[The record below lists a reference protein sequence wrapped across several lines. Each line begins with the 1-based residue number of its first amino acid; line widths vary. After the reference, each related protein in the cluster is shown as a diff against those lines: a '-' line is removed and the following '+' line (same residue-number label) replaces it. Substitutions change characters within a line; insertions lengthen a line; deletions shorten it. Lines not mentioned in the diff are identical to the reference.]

1 MQETKQ
7 IKIELADPT
16 PLGLFGLALV
26 TLVASTQKLGITDG
40 LSLLLPWVIFLG
52 ATAQIIAGIM
62 DYKHNNLFGATA
74 FCGYGLFWYAIAL
87 TWMFKMGVFGETLA
101 TLDMNQLGFALIGY
115 LVLSIIITMGAFR
128 LNTHLSILMIL
139 IDLLFIGLSF
149 DIFFGGHFWHQLAA
163 FSEILISIFS
173 FYGVAAAFINKSYGR
188 IIIPV
193 GKAWTK

>member
-62 DYKHNNLFGATA
+62 DFKHNNLFGATA

-101 TLDMNQLGFALIGY
+101 TMDMSQLGFALFGY
-115 LVLSIIITMGAFR
+115 LILSLIITVGAFR
-128 LNTHLSILMIL
+128 LNTLLSILMIF
-139 IDLLFIGLSF
+139 IDFLFIGLSF
-149 DIFFGGHFWHQLAA
+149 DIFFGGHFWHQFAA
-163 FSEILISIFS
+163 ISEIIISILS

-188 IIIPV
+188 TIIPL
-193 GKAWTK
+193 GKAWTR

>member
-87 TWMFKMGVFGETLA
+87 TWMFKMGVFGEKLA
-101 TLDMNQLGFALIGY
+101 VLDMNQLGFALIGY
-115 LVLSIIITMGAFR
+115 LILSIIITIGAFR
-128 LNTHLSILMIL
+128 LNTLLSILMIL

-163 FSEILISIFS
+163 YSEIFISIFS

-188 IIIPV
+188 TIIPL

>member
-87 TWMFKMGVFGETLA
+87 TWMFKMGVFGEKLA
-101 TLDMNQLGFALIGY
+101 VLDMNQLGFALIGY
-115 LVLSIIITMGAFR
+115 LILSIIITIGAFR
-128 LNTHLSILMIL
+128 LNTLLSILMIL

-149 DIFFGGHFWHQLAA
+149 DIFFGGHFWHQMAA
-163 FSEILISIFS
+163 FSEIFISIFS

-188 IIIPV
+188 TIIPL

>member
-128 LNTHLSILMIL
+128 LNTHLSILIIL

>member
-7 IKIELADPT
+7 IRIELADPT

-87 TWMFKMGVFGETLA
+87 TWMFKMGVFGEQLA
-101 TLDMNQLGFALIGY
+101 VLDMNQLGFALIGY
-115 LVLSIIITMGAFR
+115 LVLSIIITIGAFR
-128 LNTHLSILMIL
+128 LNTLLSVLMIL

-149 DIFFGGHFWHQLAA
+149 DIFFGGHFWHLLAA
-163 FSEILISIFS
+163 FSEVLISILS

-188 IIIPV
+188 TIIPL

>member
-62 DYKHNNLFGATA
+62 DFKHNNLFGATA

-101 TLDMNQLGFALIGY
+101 TMDMSQLGFALLGY
-115 LVLSIIITMGAFR
+115 LILSLIITVGAFR
-128 LNTHLSILMIL
+128 LNTLLSILMIF
-139 IDLLFIGLSF
+139 IDFLFIGLSF
-149 DIFFGGHFWHQLAA
+149 DIFFGGHFWHSFAA
-163 FSEILISIFS
+163 ISEIIISILS

-188 IIIPV
+188 TIIPL

>member
-52 ATAQIIAGIM
+52 ATAQLIAGIM
-62 DYKHNNLFGATA
+62 DFKHNNIFGATA
-74 FCGYGLFWYAIAL
+74 FCGYGLFWFAIAL
-87 TWMFKMGVFGETLA
+87 TWMMKMGVFGETLA
-101 TLDMNQLGFALIGY
+101 QIDVKQLGFGLLGY
-115 LVLSIIITMGAFR
+115 LVLSMIITVGAFR
-128 LNTHLSILMIL
+128 LNTLLSVLMIF
-139 IDLLFIGLSF
+139 IDLLFLGLSF

-163 FSEILISIFS
+163 ISELIISILS

-188 IIIPV
+188 VIVPL

>member
-62 DYKHNNLFGATA
+62 DFKHNNLFGATA

-101 TLDMNQLGFALIGY
+101 TMDMSQLGFALLGY
-115 LVLSIIITMGAFR
+115 LILSIIITIGAFR
-128 LNTHLSILMIL
+128 LNTLLSILMIF
-139 IDLLFIGLSF
+139 IDFLFIGLSF
-149 DIFFGGHFWHQLAA
+149 DIFFGGHFWHSFAA
-163 FSEILISIFS
+163 ISEISISILS

-188 IIIPV
+188 TIIPL

>member
-1 MQETKQ
+1 MQESKQ

-62 DYKHNNLFGATA
+62 DFKHNNLFGATA

-101 TLDMNQLGFALIGY
+101 TMDMSQLGFALFGY
-115 LVLSIIITMGAFR
+115 LILSIIITIGAFR
-128 LNTHLSILMIL
+128 LNTLLSILMIF
-139 IDLLFIGLSF
+139 IDFLFIGLSF
-149 DIFFGGHFWHQLAA
+149 DIFFGGHFWHLFAA
-163 FSEILISIFS
+163 VSEIIISILS
-173 FYGVAAAFINKSYGR
+173 FYGVAAAFINKSYVR
-188 IIIPV
+188 SIIPL

>member
-26 TLVASTQKLGITDG
+26 TLVASTQKLGITEG
-40 LSLLLPWVIFLG
+40 LSLLLPWVVFLG

-62 DYKHNNLFGATA
+62 DFKHNNLFGATA

-101 TLDMNQLGFALIGY
+101 TMDMSQLGFALLGY
-115 LVLSIIITMGAFR
+115 LILSLIITVGAFR
-128 LNTHLSILMIL
+128 LNTLLSILMIF
-139 IDLLFIGLSF
+139 IDFLFIGLSF
-149 DIFFGGHFWHQLAA
+149 DIFFGGHFWHLFAA
-163 FSEILISIFS
+163 ISELCISILS

-188 IIIPV
+188 TIIPL